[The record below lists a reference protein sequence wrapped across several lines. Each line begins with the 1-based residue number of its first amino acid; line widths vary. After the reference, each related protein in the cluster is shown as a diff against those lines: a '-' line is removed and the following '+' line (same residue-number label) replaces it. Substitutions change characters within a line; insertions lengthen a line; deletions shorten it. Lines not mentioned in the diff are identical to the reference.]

1 MNIAPFRPC
10 LPCGRAFYN
19 GILPSGLPFCDQ
31 KGSEKVSLL
40 RGSALGGQNDGRHP
54 AELARSCGSKPHRGF
69 DRCATPQPRLR
80 GYSPLRTPKVWSKNP
95 KAKKCRNDCIFLNA
109 FGSFSRLT
117 PSGPKIL
124 YTHTVG
130 ADACHRPAGAD
141 THLRGDASIAPY
153 IPFTDGTVGRGLDPS
168 MGTPY
173 KQLHT
178 SL

>member
-1 MNIAPFRPC
+1 MNSAPFRPC

-40 RGSALGGQNDGRHP
+40 RGS
-54 AELARSCGSKPHRGF
+54 E
-69 DRCATPQPRLR
+69 PRLR

-153 IPFTDGTVGRGLDPS
+153 IPVTDGTVGRGLDPS

>member
-1 MNIAPFRPC
+1 MGCFHK
-10 LPCGRAFYN
+10 
-19 GILPSGLPFCDQ
+19 GLPFCDQ

-54 AELARSCGSKPHRGF
+54 AELARSCGSKPHWGF

-109 FGSFSRLT
+109 FVSFSRLT

-130 ADACHRPAGAD
+130 ADACHRPAAHVLYRRGGFHIRPHHESLKCKMFPIRKNP
-141 THLRGDASIAPY
+141 TKNTGIILGKCLTLRLWYGK
-153 IPFTDGTVGRGLDPS
+153 V
-168 MGTPY
+168 
-173 KQLHT
+173 
-178 SL
+178 